1 MAIAVD
7 NLADADS
14 LTTIDKEDEEQKP
27 KSRSPTPILE
37 DDDEDLMGD
46 EFCDVEEGNMS
57 ERDDETVSD
66 TKIHLDD
73 DEEEYDDDDGKKIFF
88 FYFGPI
94 FFFFCFFK
102 LAKFTHTHTHTHLNK
117 IKKNLLKN

>member
-37 DDDEDLMGD
+37 DDDDDLMGE

-73 DEEEYDDDDGKKIFF
+73 DEEEYDDDDGKIDFF
-88 FYFGPI
+88 CPI
-94 FFFFCFFK
+94 FFISEIY
-102 LAKFTHTHTHTHLNK
+102 THIHIHIK
-117 IKKNLLKN
+117 IIIKKLKIEKKN

>member
-1 MAIAVD
+1 MD

-37 DDDEDLMGD
+37 DEDDDLMGD

-73 DEEEYDDDDGKKIFF
+73 DDEEEYDDDDGK
-88 FYFGPI
+88 
-94 FFFFCFFK
+94 
-102 LAKFTHTHTHTHLNK
+102 
-117 IKKNLLKN
+117 

>member
-14 LTTIDKEDEEQKP
+14 LTTIDKEEEEPKP

-37 DDDEDLMGD
+37 DDDDDELMGD

-73 DEEEYDDDDGKKIFF
+73 DEEEYDDDNGKFSFEICIFV
-88 FYFGPI
+88 I
-94 FFFFCFFK
+94 TD
-102 LAKFTHTHTHTHLNK
+102 THKHLINQ
-117 IKKNLLKN
+117 KKKEI